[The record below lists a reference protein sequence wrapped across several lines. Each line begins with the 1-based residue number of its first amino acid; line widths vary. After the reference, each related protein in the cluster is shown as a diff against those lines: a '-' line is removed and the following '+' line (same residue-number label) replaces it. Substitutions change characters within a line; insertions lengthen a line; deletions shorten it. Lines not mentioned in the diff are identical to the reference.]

1 MWEQRELSL
10 VQQVADGEK
19 AVQRAAIMEAEIA
32 TMKADLRLREQ
43 VQRLYLCA
51 RPDAVCVCVGCFHV
65 FVCVSRPVCGRFVS
79 VWARVCGS
87 ECAPVCGV
95 GSGGRVRQRA

>member
-43 VQRLYLCA
+43 VRGCTGVPAPTQCLCWLCS
-51 RPDAVCVCVGCFHV
+51 CVCL
-65 FVCVSRPVCGRFVS
+65 CV
-79 VWARVCGS
+79 
-87 ECAPVCGV
+87 
-95 GSGGRVRQRA
+95 